1 MSNFKR
7 ADKINEIINY
17 YVYELGKYST
27 PKWKSLSQEKKDSYT
42 QELFAEIDK
51 HIPNRYLENIDKS
64 FLDVDNYF
72 SMFGKDK
79 TGLFIH
85 GESGTGKT
93 HYFYQMAILNIL
105 QQRTIRL
112 WNFNDWVFKFRN
124 IDLDRSLS
132 ALEKDDEWS
141 YFFGGNVIMLD
152 DIGAERI
159 TPWVSENLY
168 RIVNYLY
175 ENKRKFI
182 FTSNLSLGKLSVR
195 FEDQITGERIA
206 SRLVEMSKLIKL
218 SGNDKRL
225 ENDQTNTTSSVA

>member
-1 MSNFKR
+1 MNNIKR

-17 YVYELGKYST
+17 YVYELGRYDS
-27 PKWKSLSQEKKDSYT
+27 PEWINLSKEKKDAYT
-42 QELFAEIDK
+42 KELFSEIDK
-51 HIPNRYLENIDKS
+51 NIPNRYLENIDLS
-64 FLDVDNYF
+64 FFDNGDNF
-72 SMFGKDK
+72 KELEDHK
-79 TGLFIH
+79 TGFFIH

-105 QQRTIRL
+105 QRRTIRL

-124 IDLDRSLS
+124 IDLDKNISS
-132 ALEKDDEWS
+132 TEKNDEWN
-141 YFFGGNVIMLD
+141 YFFRGNVIMLD

-168 RIVNYLY
+168 RIVNFLY
-175 ENKRKFI
+175 ENKRKFV

-218 SGNDKRL
+218 SGSDKRL
-225 ENDQTNTTSSVA
+225 END